1 MKTFKQVIKMNE
13 GADSDTEGDG
23 AEYKAFF
30 AKALKKFGV
39 SSPGE
44 LKGDDE
50 KKFYDY
56 IDANWKADDEKPE
69 SYMNEGMKTFKWK
82 VKGESGSTSFSEK
95 DIDEFLDKDNYP
107 MYLNAD
113 NLPKWIAQA
122 IMSSTNA
129 KNIKGK
135 VEGLMFKVLNNIK
148 SGKIKEIEQNDSGR
162 IDKSYWKDAEKS
174 ESYMIKASKKKKI
187 VTEKSAVQSSWDMT
201 EKSLTG
207 MSKLLSPKGMLARTI
222 SAESGNNVIKE
233 FTVMTKHM
241 KAIMEQWE
249 AVERAGNMNESFI
262 VEAAKVMA
270 KKGDYAFSKYRNG
283 EVEVT
288 HKGKV
293 LATGDFDSGAD
304 SFFMDVP
311 GTKGQKSFNSADD
324 VIKFFVNM
332 KENLRK
338 DISQLSSKFP
348 EGSDVKMPNGKIA
361 KVVSVSKDSVKVAV
375 GNKTMDHKP
384 SDLESVDE
392 EVKVDVDG
400 DNKISKNKK
409 EGNAFTGALNAAREK
424 GDATFI
430 VAGKKYKVEDMDGD
444 EAEEDEA
451 DFVPHKMYKDGKVAN
466 ADTKEEHERLADLG
480 WTHVKPES

>member
-1 MKTFKQVIKMNE
+1 MNE

-69 SYMNEGMKTFKWK
+69 SYM
-82 VKGESGSTSFSEK
+82 
-95 DIDEFLDKDNYP
+95 
-107 MYLNAD
+107 
-113 NLPKWIAQA
+113 
-122 IMSSTNA
+122 
-129 KNIKGK
+129 
-135 VEGLMFKVLNNIK
+135 
-148 SGKIKEIEQNDSGR
+148 
-162 IDKSYWKDAEKS
+162 
-174 ESYMIKASKKKKI
+174 IKASKKKKI
-187 VTEKSAVQSSWDMT
+187 VVEKSAVQSSWDMT
-201 EKSLTG
+201 EKSLTS
-207 MSKLLSPKGMLARTI
+207 MAKLLSPKGMLSRTI
-222 SAESGNNVIKE
+222 TAESGNNVIKE
-233 FTVMTKHM
+233 FTIMSKHM
-241 KAIMEQWE
+241 GKIMEQWE

-262 VEAAKVMA
+262 AEAAKVMA

-348 EGSDVKMPNGKIA
+348 EGSNVKMPNGKIA

-375 GNKTMDHKP
+375 GNKTMDHDP

-400 DNKISKNKK
+400 DSKIRKDKK

-480 WTHVKPES
+480 WTHVKPESYH

>member
-1 MKTFKQVIKMNE
+1 MKE

-69 SYMNEGMKTFKWK
+69 SYM
-82 VKGESGSTSFSEK
+82 
-95 DIDEFLDKDNYP
+95 
-107 MYLNAD
+107 
-113 NLPKWIAQA
+113 
-122 IMSSTNA
+122 
-129 KNIKGK
+129 
-135 VEGLMFKVLNNIK
+135 
-148 SGKIKEIEQNDSGR
+148 
-162 IDKSYWKDAEKS
+162 
-174 ESYMIKASKKKKI
+174 IKASKKKKI
-187 VTEKSAVQSSWDMT
+187 VAEKSAVQSSWDMT
-201 EKSLTG
+201 EQSLTS

-400 DNKISKNKK
+400 DSKISKNKK